1 MDNKTLVRELFE
13 AVSDRRAE
21 NLPDYLALDV
31 VDHNKMIHGEPDE
44 PGAAFEGIRMQLAA
58 FDPLTMHV
66 DELIAEGDRVT
77 ARITMSGTH
86 TGTHIRMPRPT
97 GRHFEI
103 EAVFILT
110 LGGGK
115 GHRDPRRQRPPG
127 PVPPARLGLA
137 DGGLGSA
144 PAGSDYPDSVPSR
157 HEAAGIEGTP
167 ARARR
172 TRRRGPARTPRT
184 PHLCRRPRDVAVPA
198 ERPAHRGR
206 RRPVRLRPPGGLA
219 PARDPRRQG
228 TRAGRGDAARRGR
241 GPLHRHRRP
250 PERRTR
256 PHRRPPRRHRADHRA
271 QHGGPPGRHDVRGVG
286 RHRPRPDQRRE
297 GG

>member
-110 LGGGK
+110 LAEGAEGK
-115 GHRDPRRQRPPG
+115 VTEIRAVSD
-127 PVPPARLGLA
+127 RLGLFLQ
-137 DGGLGSA
+137 LGWDW
-144 PAGSDYPDSVPSR
+144 PTVD
-157 HEAAGIEGTP
+157 
-167 ARARR
+167 
-172 TRRRGPARTPRT
+172 
-184 PHLCRRPRDVAVPA
+184 
-198 ERPAHRGR
+198 
-206 RRPVRLRPPGGLA
+206 
-219 PARDPRRQG
+219 
-228 TRAGRGDAARRGR
+228 
-241 GPLHRHRRP
+241 
-250 PERRTR
+250 
-256 PHRRPPRRHRADHRA
+256 
-271 QHGGPPGRHDVRGVG
+271 
-286 RHRPRPDQRRE
+286 
-297 GG
+297 